1 MIDLVAFFYCYALQS
16 KKKKRVQG
24 LLHACVPRVQWD
36 VVVEKHSSMQLFL
49 CNILGF
55 SEVLG
60 ESRRRRHGSALG
72 EQLIGGDVQ
81 IPDQE

>member
-1 MIDLVAFFYCYALQS
+1 M
-16 KKKKRVQG
+16 QG
-24 LLHACVPRVQWD
+24 LLHGCVLRVQWD
-36 VVVEKHSSMQLFL
+36 VVVEKHSSKQLFL

>member
-1 MIDLVAFFYCYALQS
+1 MH
-16 KKKKRVQG
+16 G
-24 LLHACVPRVQWD
+24 LLQACIPRVQWD
-36 VVVEKHSSMQLFL
+36 VVVEKHSSEQLFL

-72 EQLIGGDVQ
+72 EHLIGGGVQ
-81 IPDQE
+81 LPDQG

>member
-1 MIDLVAFFYCYALQS
+1 MIDLFIFFIVTLCRV
-16 KKKKRVQG
+16 KKRVQG

-36 VVVEKHSSMQLFL
+36 VVVEKHSSKQLFL

-55 SEVLG
+55 SEVLV